1 MGMNP
6 NDNLDPIIAMT
17 SRPQSLQ
24 SAPGWVSGKRKYT
37 KEYRTIVTTIPL
49 YPNPLHNPQTRSS
62 ATNKNSGS
70 TCPLRRGQSAFFFL
84 FNVATP
90 TTRSQHSLTLTT
102 AAHHRPPSGG
112 HSPAQLKNSCLRE
125 GGDRGGGGGVQ
136 PPALPAADTQPAPA
150 AVEHHLQGHLR

>member
-1 MGMNP
+1 MGALGASP
-6 NDNLDPIIAMT
+6 VHLVAWVG
-17 SRPQSLQ
+17 
-24 SAPGWVSGKRKYT
+24 GWEKRKYT

-70 TCPLRRGQSAFFFL
+70 TCPLRGGRAPSLFFL
-84 FNVATP
+84 NVATP

-112 HSPAQLKNSCLRE
+112 HSPARLNSCLRE
-125 GGDRGGGGGVQ
+125 GGDRGRGGGVQ
-136 PPALPAADTQPAPA
+136 PPALPAAATQPAPA